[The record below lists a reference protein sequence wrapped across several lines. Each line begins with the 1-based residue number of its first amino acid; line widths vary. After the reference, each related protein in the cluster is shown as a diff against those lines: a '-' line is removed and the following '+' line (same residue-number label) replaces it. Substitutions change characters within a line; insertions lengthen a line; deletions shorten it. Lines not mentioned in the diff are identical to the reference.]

1 MVKAGKMILRFFKWL
16 IIAII
21 VSVLLFFLVCFVGRR
36 INSITPKGGINTSE
50 YVEING
56 SMQWISIYS
65 EDKSNPVLLYLHGG
79 PCVATSFLDF
89 PLMKKLGK
97 DYTVVNWDQRGCGH
111 NYKVSPYNET
121 LTPELV
127 MADGVAM
134 TEYLK
139 ERFDTDKIALLGSS
153 WGSVLGSN
161 LVLEHPENYTAMVS
175 TSSVVDTVDSQQAF
189 KDRIISLTE
198 NDPESR
204 ALAES
209 IDPYTDPEDSPY
221 KLNELEKKYCYKEN
235 FFKAAD
241 YGLLTGIM
249 FDPYASLDQIG
260 MLTFDSKEFGAYRKN
275 LCKSTF
281 YMVTPMSLKGRFDY
295 KVPVYYLVGSE
306 DQHMFSMNTVAKE
319 YYDNI
324 KAPDKEFRYV
334 KGGHYA
340 ATLCS
345 EELSSYLHEIK
356 ERTVK

>member
-21 VSVLLFFLVCFVGRR
+21 VSVLLFISVCFVGRR

-139 ERFDTDKIALLGSS
+139 ERFDTDKITLLGSS

-161 LVLEHPENYTAMVS
+161 LVLELHGYG
-175 TSSVVDTVDSQQAF
+175 
-189 KDRIISLTE
+189 
-198 NDPESR
+198 
-204 ALAES
+204 
-209 IDPYTDPEDSPY
+209 
-221 KLNELEKKYCYKEN
+221 KYQ
-235 FFKAAD
+235 
-241 YGLLTGIM
+241 L
-249 FDPYASLDQIG
+249 
-260 MLTFDSKEFGAYRKN
+260 
-275 LCKSTF
+275 
-281 YMVTPMSLKGRFDY
+281 
-295 KVPVYYLVGSE
+295 
-306 DQHMFSMNTVAKE
+306 
-319 YYDNI
+319 
-324 KAPDKEFRYV
+324 
-334 KGGHYA
+334 GGGY
-340 ATLCS
+340 C
-345 EELSSYLHEIK
+345 
-356 ERTVK
+356 